1 MNVNRDVN
9 TVFGGLGFI
18 GSYLCQSFEK
28 DGLPYQIV
36 SRQDSLPKGDLGNV
50 FYCAGITADFRSR
63 PFDTMDAHIS
73 TLSNVLKH
81 CEYTSLLY
89 LSSARIYRHA
99 SSTTEDSKITL
110 CPQDPE
116 SFVDLSK
123 LAGETLCFSMNN
135 EKIRIVR
142 LSNVYGEDFTS
153 EVFLTEMIKSA
164 LLKGKIN
171 LRSAL
176 DSSKDFIDIKSVVNM
191 MRCISE
197 KGTHR
202 IYNVASGYNVS
213 HKAIVCKLQ
222 DVTGCKFLVADDA
235 PSIIWP
241 QINIDLIKHEFDF
254 KPICLTDKLG
264 ELVDRYREYYGI

>member
-1 MNVNRDVN
+1 MN

-18 GSYLCQSFEK
+18 GSHLCRSFKK

-36 SRQDSLPKGDLGNV
+36 SRQDPLPTGDLGNV

-73 TLSNVLKH
+73 TLSNVLKQ
-81 CEYTSLLY
+81 CKYTSLLY

-99 SSTTEDSKITL
+99 SSTTEDSKFMV

-116 SFVDLSK
+116 DLVDLSK
-123 LAGETLCFSMNN
+123 LAGEALCLSMND
-135 EKIRIVR
+135 EKVRIVR
-142 LSNVYGEDFTS
+142 LSNVFGKDFTS
-153 EVFLTEMIKSA
+153 ETFLTEMIKSA
-164 LLKGKIN
+164 LLEGEIN

-176 DSSKDFIDIKSVVNM
+176 DSSKDFIDVKSTVNM

-213 HKAIVCKLQ
+213 HKEIICKLQ
-222 DVTGCKFLVADDA
+222 EVTGCGLMVADDA
-235 PSIIWP
+235 PSIIWSI
-241 QINIDLIKHEFDF
+241 INIDLIKQEFNF
-254 KPICLTDKLG
+254 KPTCLTGKLE
-264 ELVDRYREYYGI
+264 ELVDEYREYYGL